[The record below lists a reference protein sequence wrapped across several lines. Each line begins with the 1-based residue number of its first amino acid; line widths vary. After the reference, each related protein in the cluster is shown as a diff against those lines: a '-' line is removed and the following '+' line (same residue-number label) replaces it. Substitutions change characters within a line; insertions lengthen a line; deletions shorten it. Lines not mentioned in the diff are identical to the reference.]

1 MKKFVPSTIVKPSEM
16 TKPIRTESGV
26 GWLTLLA
33 TTGTLLCCALPIVLV
48 TLGLGATVAAL
59 TSSFP
64 ILITLTQHK
73 IWIFS
78 GSGALLVLSGW
89 LMYRPGRACPA
100 DPALGAL
107 CNRAQMWNRRIY
119 LSSVSIWAIG
129 FIAAYV
135 LLPIR
140 IWLDG

>member
-1 MKKFVPSTIVKPSEM
+1 MKKFASPAELKFGDM
-16 TKPIRTESGV
+16 TKPSRTESGV
-26 GWLTLLA
+26 GWLTLFA

-64 ILITLTQHK
+64 ILIALTQHK
-73 IWIFS
+73 IWIFT

-89 LMYRPGRACPA
+89 LMYRPGRTCPA
-100 DPALGAL
+100 DPALGVL
-107 CNRAQMWNRRIY
+107 CKRAQVWNRRIY

-140 IWLDG
+140 IWLGW